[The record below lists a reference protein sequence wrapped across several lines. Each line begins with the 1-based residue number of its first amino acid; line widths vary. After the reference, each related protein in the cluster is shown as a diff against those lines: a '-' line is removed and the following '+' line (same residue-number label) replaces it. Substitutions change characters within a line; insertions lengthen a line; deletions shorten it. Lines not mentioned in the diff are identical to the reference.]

1 MSGTFKDKPTKIKY
15 KDKWPFNENEEQSP
29 KKRKEKNTEWLWW
42 KSTPSWWVKD
52 HMNKPLRAFGRN
64 LERSAVKQVD
74 LERLQEL
81 DERGTGRKPF
91 RYYW

>member
-1 MSGTFKDKPTKIKY
+1 MSGTFKDKPTNIKY

-52 HMNKPLRAFGRN
+52 CMNKPLRAFGRK
-64 LERSAVKQVD
+64 LERNAVKQVD
-74 LERLQEL
+74 IESLQEL

>member
-1 MSGTFKDKPTKIKY
+1 MVV
-15 KDKWPFNENEEQSP
+15 
-29 KKRKEKNTEWLWW
+29 W

-52 HMNKPLRAFGRN
+52 CMNKPLRAFGRK

-74 LERLQEL
+74 LEKLQEL

>member
-15 KDKWPFNENEEQSP
+15 KDKWPFSENEEQSP

-52 HMNKPLRAFGRN
+52 HMNKPLRAFGRK
-64 LERSAVKQVD
+64 LERNAAKQVD
-74 LERLQEL
+74 LGRLQEL